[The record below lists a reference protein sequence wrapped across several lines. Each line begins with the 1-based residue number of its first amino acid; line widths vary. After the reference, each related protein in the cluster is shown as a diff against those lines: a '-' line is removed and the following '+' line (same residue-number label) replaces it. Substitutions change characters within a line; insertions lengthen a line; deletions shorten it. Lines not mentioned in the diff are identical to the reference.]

1 MKKTHKK
8 IENNLSKAL
17 TKACEGIKD
26 EVEGL
31 NWLTHTVNYDAVE
44 RTLMISCYFE
54 SADVIDQLLT
64 SKQDNK
70 IRAVIKN
77 ALASINITSFNEAK
91 QIIYLVDNQ

>member
-8 IENNLSKAL
+8 IENNLTKAL

-54 SADVIDQLLT
+54 SADVISHILA
-64 SKQDNK
+64 SKQGSE

-77 ALASINITSFNEAK
+77 SLASINITSFNETK
-91 QIIYLVDNQ
+91 QITYLVDNQ